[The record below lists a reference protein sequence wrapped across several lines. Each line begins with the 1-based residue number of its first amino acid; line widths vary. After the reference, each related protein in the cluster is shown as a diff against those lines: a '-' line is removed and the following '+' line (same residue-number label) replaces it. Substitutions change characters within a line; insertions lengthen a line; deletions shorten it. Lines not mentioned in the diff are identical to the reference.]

1 MTAHMSD
8 HIFPTLDVRHPSPNF
23 SSREGARCTLI
34 VVHATAGHNVPGLT
48 DLTGLGNFFGTSA
61 SQVSSHAATDNEGN
75 SARFVAD
82 ANKAWHCAGYNRMA
96 LGLEQVLPGNGTEVT
111 DRLYWESARWLAAW
125 SRLHGV
131 PLQAGAVS
139 AGRVTRAGVVTH
151 KSLGAI
157 GGGHMDPGPNYDM
170 THLIRLA
177 RYFKAEQL
185 QYLKT
190 H

>member
-1 MTAHMSD
+1 MTQHMSD
-8 HIFPTLDVRHPSPNF
+8 HIFPTIDVKHPSPNW

-34 VVHATAGHNVPGLT
+34 VVHATAGHNVKGLN
-48 DLTGLGNFFGTSA
+48 DLRSLGNWFGETA

-82 ANKAWHCAGYNRMA
+82 AHKAWHCAGYNRMA
-96 LGLEQVLPGNGTEVT
+96 LGLEQVLPGNGTEIT
-111 DRLYWESARWLAAW
+111 SLMYWESARWLASW
-125 SRLHGV
+125 SRLHGI
-131 PLQAGAVS
+131 PLQLGATS
-139 AGRVTRAGVVTH
+139 SGRVTRAGVVTH

-157 GGGHMDPGPNYDM
+157 GGGHVDPGPNYNM

-177 RYFKAEQL
+177 RYFKARQID
-185 QYLKT
+185 YLKS